1 MKLKD
6 LFQDIPDCQFDG
18 DLETEILGLAHSS
31 KQVKPGFL
39 FAAMRGEKSDGLE
52 FIGEARQNGA
62 SAFLS
67 DRPRP
72 PRWTKAWVQAEDVRE
87 VLALAAAN
95 FYAHP
100 SMALKVI
107 GITGT
112 KGKTTLTYLL
122 ESILRSAGYQPGVIG
137 TINYRWANVVLPAS
151 RTTPEAPDMQ
161 RMLSEMRGQGVTHCL
176 IEVSSHALD
185 LKRVWG
191 VHFDIAVFTNLSA
204 EHLDYHASMED
215 YFEAKKKLF
224 FLNAKK
230 RTAVV
235 NLDDPWGNRLMA
247 ELPLTT
253 ISFGLEPAA
262 IVRAEQVRFAETG
275 IKAEVD
281 YPGGQVKI
289 CSALMG
295 KHNLYNILAAVA
307 TGLALNIPGP
317 TIKDGISALKAIPG
331 RLEKVENTR
340 GFHVFVDYAHTDQAM
355 RSLLEAIRE
364 LKPQRILLV
373 FGAGGDR
380 DKSKRSRMGEV
391 AAALAD
397 HSIITSDN
405 PRTEDPQAIIADIE
419 HGFIGKGAKNY
430 TIIPDRRSAIAS
442 ALAQARKGDYIL
454 IAGKGHE
461 NYQIFK
467 ERTIHFDDAEVVR
480 SILGTPEEKP

>member
-1 MKLKD
+1 MMLED
-6 LFQDIPDCQFDG
+6 LFKDIPDCRIDG
-18 DLETEILGLAHSS
+18 NVETEILGLTHSS
-31 KQVKPGFL
+31 KQVKPGFV
-39 FAAMRGEKSDGLE
+39 FAAMPGEKKDGFA
-52 FIGEARQNGA
+52 FIEEARKNGA
-62 SAFLS
+62 AAILS

-72 PRWTKAWVQAEDVRE
+72 KKWPSAWVQALDIRGA
-87 VLALAAAN
+87 LGLAADH
-95 FYAHP
+95 FFGHP
-100 SMALKVI
+100 STDMKVV

-122 ESILRSAGYQPGVIG
+122 EAILQRAGYQPGVIG
-137 TINYRWANVVLPAS
+137 TINYRWPEMILPAS
-151 RTTPEAPDMQ
+151 RTTPEAPELQ
-161 RMLSEMRGQGVTHCL
+161 RILKEMREHGVTHCL

-262 IVRAEQVRFAETG
+262 IVRAEQFRFAETG
-275 IKAEVD
+275 VKA
-281 YPGGQVKI
+281 
-289 CSALMG
+289 
-295 KHNLYNILAAVA
+295 
-307 TGLALNIPGP
+307 
-317 TIKDGISALKAIPG
+317 
-331 RLEKVENTR
+331 EKVENSR
-340 GFHVFVDYAHTDQAM
+340 GLNVFVDYAHTDQAM

-364 LKPQRILLV
+364 LKPPRILLV

-380 DKSKRSRMGEV
+380 DKSKRPRMGEV
-391 AAALAD
+391 AATLAD
-397 HSIITSDN
+397 QSIITSDN
-405 PRTEDPQAIIADIE
+405 PRSEDPQAIIADIE
-419 HGFIGKGAKNY
+419 QGFIHKGAKNY
-430 TIIPDRRSAIAS
+430 AVVPDREAAIAR
-442 ALAQARKGDYIL
+442 ALAEARKGDYVL

-467 ERTIHFDDAEVVR
+467 DKTIHFDDAEVVR
-480 SILGTPEEKP
+480 SILATEEEKS

>member
-1 MKLKD
+1 MTLKD
-6 LFQDIPDCQFDG
+6 LFKDVPDCQFDG
-18 DLETEILGLAHSS
+18 NVETEVLGLAHSS
-31 KQVKPGFL
+31 KQAKPGFL
-39 FAAMRGEKSDGLE
+39 FAAMRGEKTDGLE

-62 SAFLS
+62 SAILS

-72 PRWTKAWVQAEDVRE
+72 PKWTSAWVQAADVRE
-87 VLALAAAN
+87 ALALAAAN

-122 ESILRSAGYQPGVIG
+122 ESILLKAGYQPGVIG
-137 TINYRWANVVLPAS
+137 TINYRWPKMVLPAP
-151 RTTPEAPDMQ
+151 RTTPEAPDLQ
-161 RMLSEMRGQGVTHCL
+161 RILSEMLEQGVTHCL

-215 YFEAKKKLF
+215 YFEAKKRLF

-230 RTAVV
+230 RTAIV

-262 IVRAEQVRFAETG
+262 IVRAEQYRSAETG

-295 KHNLYNILAAVA
+295 KHNLYNILGAVA
-307 TGLALNIPGP
+307 TGLALNIPAP
-317 TIKDGISALKAIPG
+317 TIKDGISGLKAIPG

-340 GFHVFVDYAHTDQAM
+340 DLHVFVDYAHTDQAM

-364 LKPQRILLV
+364 LKPPRILLI

-391 AAALAD
+391 AATYAD
-397 HSIITSDN
+397 LTIITSDN
-405 PRTEDPQAIIADIE
+405 PRSEDPLAIIAEIE
-419 HGFIGKGAKNY
+419 QGFIRKGAKNY
-430 TIIPDRRSAIAS
+430 RIIPDRQAAIAH
-442 ALAQARKGDYIL
+442 ALAEARKGDYVL

-467 ERTIHFDDAEVVR
+467 DRTIHFDDAEIVR
-480 SILGTPEEKP
+480 SILAIPEEKS